1 MFSKANMAQM
11 HHKDLLRQLGLIEDA
26 VKRTQSA
33 TVGLK
38 AAFAAG
44 VGEGYVT
51 GQRER
56 LKRECTLLIG
66 LMNQFVDSLNNV
78 IVECDTMLKWF
89 MALPKSEQKK
99 NLTTY
104 GAPQLAASLDS
115 AKSRVNKVIPKVKT
129 YLQAFLRCTA
139 KPYPDAPEVA
149 GLINSLM
156 ADVEIVSLTKLIV
169 EDIEKAKDLQFALA
183 PEFKD
188 AKERGGSWLAR
199 LFGLRPAYP
208 RP

>member
-1 MFSKANMAQM
+1 MASM
-11 HHKDLLRQLGLIEDA
+11 PHKDLLRQLGLIEDA

-44 VGEGYVT
+44 VGEGYAT

-56 LKRECTLLIG
+56 LKKECTLLIG
-66 LMNQFVDSLNNV
+66 LMNQFADSLKNA
-78 IVECDTMLKWF
+78 IVECDTMLNWF
-89 MALPKSEQKK
+89 MTLPKSDQRKS
-99 NLTTY
+99 LTSY
-104 GAPQLAASLDS
+104 GSPQLAASLDS
-115 AKSRVNKVIPKVKT
+115 AKSYANKLIPKVKT
-129 YLQAFLRCTA
+129 YLRAFLRCTA

-183 PEFKD
+183 PEFKG

-199 LFGLRPAYP
+199 LFGFKPKPAYA
-208 RP
+208 R